1 MSRQQITEKLEELKK
16 TFADYKLII
25 TDPEVYK
32 LFSFLFE
39 PLNNVKYVNIRCIFG
54 FFLIIYAIQ

>member
-25 TDPEVYK
+25 TDPEV
-32 LFSFLFE
+32 
-39 PLNNVKYVNIRCIFG
+39 
-54 FFLIIYAIQ
+54 